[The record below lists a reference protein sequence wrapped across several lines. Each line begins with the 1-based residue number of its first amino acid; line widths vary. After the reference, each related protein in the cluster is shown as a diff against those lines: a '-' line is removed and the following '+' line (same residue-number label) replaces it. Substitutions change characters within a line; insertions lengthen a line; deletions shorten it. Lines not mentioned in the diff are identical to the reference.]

1 MSEEKNTRPDAR
13 CGAEFLAGAICW
25 VLSIYVMFKAITFW
39 KEDYVEEFYYSSGLM
54 PMIIGIA
61 LFIISISYLIRT
73 LKEHPL
79 KECLSDIKNFAVELV
94 KSKYVHKAIIGLII
108 MGIYI
113 YLFLGNTPFWI
124 GTFITLSALLL
135 FMNRSKPMSIK
146 NIAKFLL
153 ISACGTAAI
162 IIVFEVIFRV
172 PLP

>member
-1 MSEEKNTRPDAR
+1 MRDQEIIRLLIERDER
-13 CGAEFLAGAICW
+13 GIDE
-25 VLSIYVMFKAITFW
+25 
-39 KEDYVEEFYYSSGLM
+39 LM
-54 PMIIGIA
+54 KQYG
-61 LFIISISYLIRT
+61 SLIRYIIRPVVPDS
-73 LKEHPL
+73 EDA
-79 KECLSDIKNFAVELV
+79 KECLSDVKNFAVELV

-135 FMNRSKPMSIK
+135 FMNWSKPMSIK

-153 ISACGTAAI
+153 ISSCGTAAI